1 MNYTNCDVESHP
13 KSSPVESPIRIV
25 RPVMKSAR
33 AESLDNG
40 TVFHYAGKF
49 YVRCGFFGIQ
59 LNGIGDC
66 INLSQINDAV
76 TIYRVTELTEV
87 FA

>member
-1 MNYTNCDVESHP
+1 METHCGPSPY
-13 KSSPVESPIRIV
+13 KSTIAVDAPIRIV
-25 RPVMKSAR
+25 QPVMKSAR
-33 AESLDNG
+33 AESLPNG

-49 YVRCGFFGIQ
+49 YLKYSTI
-59 LNGIGDC
+59 GIGVNGNNEFVMLHT
-66 INLSQINDAV
+66 INHAV

>member
-1 MNYTNCDVESHP
+1 METYCGPSPYKSTIAVDV
-13 KSSPVESPIRIV
+13 PIRIV

-33 AESLDNG
+33 AESLPNG

-49 YVRCGFFGIQ
+49 YVRCELFGIE
-59 LNGIGDC
+59 LNGGHC
-66 INLSQINDAV
+66 VNLSDINHAV